1 MASPIEHLHDRLTTK
16 CPLSGGTLEDGR
28 SSTRRWSKFDSKMVE
43 VRLNVRFP
51 GGALED
57 GRSSTR
63 RWSNFD
69 SKMVELRLEDGRSS
83 TQCPL
88 SGGTLE
94 DGRTSTRRWS
104 KFDSKMVELRL
115 EDGRTSTRR
124 LTLMDHMS

>member
-51 GGALED
+51 GGH
-57 GRSSTR
+57 
-63 RWSNFD
+63 
-69 SKMVELRLEDGRSS
+69 SKMVE
-83 TQCPL
+83 
-88 SGGTLE
+88 
-94 DGRTSTRRWS
+94 
-104 KFDSKMVELRL
+104 VRL